1 MTTIV
6 TGLPDFVA
14 LYGVSTVVKATVIL
28 LATLAVVRL
37 ARRGRASVRHLVLV
51 AGFAVLLAL
60 PIAVVVAP
68 PVAVDIAPM
77 PIFIEDDIDLSVVPA
92 SPTPALETPALNTQS
107 ASMPWNLTAHEVI
120 AVVWFIGVVLF
131 ATPVLLG
138 LVQVRR
144 LRRTGLPWRAGQR
157 LVDALASE
165 AGVRRRVDVLR
176 HEAIAAP
183 ATSGVGRHT
192 ILFPLDVDGWADAD
206 VVCAAVHEVE
216 HVRRADCVVN
226 AVTRVICAIYWFH
239 PLVWIAWRRLGLEA
253 ERACDDAV
261 LRRAEAATYADQ
273 LVTLAGRLS
282 GNARHPLLA
291 MANRS
296 DLVRRV
302 AAVLDPRQARGHAG
316 AAASLAIAIGATV
329 LITTLSPLQAVH
341 SAAGLTIAQDPGGDV
356 PSFEVATIRVNRSGD
371 RRASHDIVP
380 ASGRLTITNVTVRDL
395 IQEAYGVQLL
405 SQLVNV
411 PEWAS
416 RTRVDVVARAASA
429 APARTLQR
437 MLQPLLAEH
446 FKLVVRRETRD
457 MEVLAMV
464 PANPGQLGP
473 QLRRNDTACDDLV
486 GTAGGFARAPEGA
499 SNEKG
504 TCGILPGG
512 AGRIVARGLD
522 MAGLAAFIGTAPGR
536 MVIDRTGLTGRFD
549 VDLTYTPSAFSAEA
563 LAQRPGG
570 APPPGVDP
578 SGPSLLTALREQLG
592 LRLDAV
598 RAPVDVLVIERAE
611 PLSVDAPAAVPAAQA
626 PSRRPT
632 FDVVAIRQNTS
643 GTGAPTTRIEGG
655 RFIASNVTLQQLISD
670 AYRMPVAG
678 GPEWIKDVRGPIRP
692 GQIRFDVTATIP
704 PESPASRIPLMLR
717 TMLAERFKL
726 AVHVETQERE
736 AYALVHTREDKRLGA
751 QLTLSTQQCQVE
763 IEAGPLR
770 APVRRVTEDGKPVCG
785 VMMGPAVIRGGGLTL
800 RFLANALAGPAG
812 RTVVDRTG
820 LEGAFDFELR
830 YAPAAA
836 RDGGP
841 PPSDDRPS
849 IFVAVQEQLGLK
861 LEPTTA
867 PVEMLVVDSV
877 SMPTEN

>member
-1 MTTIV
+1 MTTIGA
-6 TGLPDFVA
+6 GLTDLVSS
-14 LYGVSTVVKATVIL
+14 YGLSTLVKATVIL
-28 LATLAVVRL
+28 LVTLAVVRV
-37 ARRGRASVRHLVLV
+37 AHRGRASVRHLVLV
-51 AGFAVLLAL
+51 AGFAGLLGL
-60 PIAVVVAP
+60 PIAIALAP
-68 PVAVDIAPM
+68 PVAVDLAPM
-77 PIFIEDDIDLSVVPA
+77 PVFIEDDIALSAVPA
-92 SPTPALETPALNTQS
+92 NPTPVSGTPVVDTRS
-107 ASMPWNLTAHEVI
+107 AFSRWNLTAQEVI
-120 AVVWFIGVVLF
+120 ALVWFIGIVVF

-138 LVQVRR
+138 LVQIRR
-144 LRRTGLPWRAGQR
+144 LQRTGLPWDAGQR

-192 ILFPLDVDGWADAD
+192 ILFPLDVDAWADAD

-216 HVRRADCVVN
+216 HVRRADCLVN
-226 AVTRVICAIYWFH
+226 AVTRVICAIYWVH

-316 AAASLAIAIGATV
+316 AAASVAIVIGATV
-329 LITTLSPLQAVH
+329 LIATLSPLQAVH
-341 SAAGLTIAQDPGGDV
+341 SAAGLAIGQDAGGDI

-395 IQEAYGVQLL
+395 IQEAYGVPLA

-416 RTRVDVVARAASA
+416 RTRVDVVARAASP
-429 APARTLQR
+429 APARMLQR
-437 MLQPLLAEH
+437 MLQPFLAEH

-457 MEVLAMV
+457 MEVFAMV
-464 PANPGQLGP
+464 AANPGQLGP
-473 QLRRNDTACDDLV
+473 QLRRNDAACDDLV

-536 MVIDRTGLTGRFD
+536 MVIDRAGLTGRFD

-563 LAQRPGG
+563 LAQRPGA

-598 RAPVDVLVIERAE
+598 RAPVEVLVIERAE
-611 PLSVDAPAAVPAAQA
+611 PLSVDAPAAGPAAQA
-626 PSRRPT
+626 PP
-632 FDVVAIRQNTS
+632 FDVTSVKRNTS
-643 GTGAPTTRIEGG
+643 GETRIRFETPPG
-655 RFIASNVTLQQLISD
+655 RMTAVNVPIRFLIRQ
-670 AYRMPVAG
+670 AYRLPEVRIIG
-678 GPEWIKDVRGPIRP
+678 GPSWLDTD
-692 GQIRFDVTATIP
+692 RFDVLATTTT
-704 PESPASRIPLMLR
+704 SAASSETIRQMLR
-717 TMLAERFKL
+717 ALLAERFGL
-726 AVHVETQERE
+726 VVHTEARE
-736 AYALVHTREDKRLGA
+736 MPIYALVVDKDDGRLGPNLRRSA
-751 QLTLSTQQCQVE
+751 TECGGRGGTMVGGRVQCGILVSQ
-763 IEAGPLR
+763 GPGSGSL
-770 APVRRVTEDGKPVCG
+770 
-785 VMMGPAVIRGGGLTL
+785 RGGGATIAEFVRLFGD
-800 RFLANALAGPAG
+800 FLNRP
-812 RTVVDRTG
+812 VVDNTG
-820 LEGAFDFELR
+820 LSGTFDFELQFTAER
-830 YAPAAA
+830 SALPGAGVPGGLTTAA
-836 RDGGP
+836 DDEI
-841 PPSDDRPS
+841 PSL
-849 IFVAVQEQLGLK
+849 FTALQEQLGLK
-861 LEPTTA
+861 LNAQRGTTD
-867 PVEMLVVDSV
+867 VLVIDRV
-877 SMPTEN
+877 SQPSES